1 MERSEPQQIKKNYS
15 LLAKLLHWSF
25 VLIFAYGIYKQVS
38 DVRQLENV
46 SFLRS
51 EIIFALVFLAFLVFR
66 FLYMFKT
73 QSTSLPDNTPKFQKL
88 ASKVVHLS
96 MYIGLSGIALSGL
109 LIGYF
114 FSWGIKD
121 NLIMEITIGLHEVF
135 VFITYWLISLH
146 VIAAIYHRFRQDN
159 VWNSMVPFWKEKNE
173 CYLEKKK

>member
-1 MERSEPQQIKKNYS
+1 MERSEPQQIKRKYS

-25 VLIFAYGIYKQVS
+25 VLIFAYGIYKQVG

-73 QSTSLPDNTPKFQKL
+73 QSTSLPENTPKFQKL

-114 FSWGIKD
+114 YSLGIKD

-146 VIAAIYHRFRQDN
+146 VTAAIYHRLRQDN
-159 VWNSMVPFWKEKNE
+159 VWSSMVPFWKEK
-173 CYLEKKK
+173 K